1 MQTDTFSYLDPS
13 PSPRGHDSVMSPA
26 RGLLAGKSFA
36 IQPNLSVRGWPAEA
50 GSVALK
56 DFVALEDATVIERLN
71 KAGAIVA
78 GSARM
83 SELGLGLMGDTVARV
98 LSEGRTD
105 MALMTDMMGE
115 ARLTAARVGAY
126 GFKPSQGIVSRF
138 GLIGLVPSLESHGIL
153 ARAPEDIA
161 TVMGIIAGDDD
172 RDFSMYGGQ
181 APFFDQTTAAD
192 RPMNTI
198 GIIRECLETLD
209 EGVSR
214 AFSRGLE
221 RLRSLGFNVIEVDFP
236 DYDLF
241 RSVHHCVG
249 SVEASSSCGKFDG
262 VRYGH
267 RTASAKNW
275 NDMYLKTRCEAFGP
289 LIKAYLFQGAY
300 FQFENYAA
308 FENAGRIRARLVK
321 AIDGLFAGVDTIA
334 CPTRRSDS
342 HDEPATGM
350 EDLYNDFVLTLPANV
365 TGVPA
370 VQVPGYIIDGKTDY
384 GLQLFGPRL
393 GDGPLLSMAIRLF
406 HAAQGV

>member
-1 MQTDTFSYLDPS
+1 
-13 PSPRGHDSVMSPA
+13 
-26 RGLLAGKSFA
+26 
-36 IQPNLSVRGWPAEA
+36 
-50 GSVALK
+50 VAC
-56 DFVALEDATVIERLN
+56 
-71 KAGAIVA
+71 
-78 GSARM
+78 
-83 SELGLGLMGDTVARV
+83 V

-221 RLRSLGFNVIEVDFP
+221 RLRSLGFNVIEVEFP

-267 RTASAKNW
+267 RTAAAKNW

-321 AIDGLFAGVDTIA
+321 GIAGLFAGVDA
-334 CPTRRSDS
+334 LAFPTRRSDI
-342 HDEPATGM
+342 HDEPAAGM
-350 EDLYNDFVLTLPANV
+350 DDLYDDFVLTLPANV

-384 GLQLFGPRL
+384 GLQILGPRL
-393 GDGPLLSMAIRLF
+393 GDASLLALAARLSEM
-406 HAAQGV
+406 GT

>member
-1 MQTDTFSYLDPS
+1 
-13 PSPRGHDSVMSPA
+13 MSPE
-26 RGLLAGKSFA
+26 RGPLTGKSFT

-50 GSVALK
+50 GCIALK
-56 DFVALEDATVIERLN
+56 GFVALEDATVVERLH
-71 KAGAIVA
+71 KAGAAIV

-83 SELGLGLMGDTVARV
+83 SELGLGLAGDTVARV
-98 LSEGRTD
+98 LSEGHTD

-115 ARLTAARVGAY
+115 ARLTAARIGLY

-138 GLIGLVPSLESHGIL
+138 GLMGLAPSLECHGIL

-172 RDFSMYGGQ
+172 RDFSMHGGRK
-181 APFFDQTTAAD
+181 PLFDPAAAVG
-192 RPMNTI
+192 PMNTI

-275 NDMYLKTRCEAFGP
+275 NDMYLKTRGEAFGP

-384 GLQLFGPRL
+384 GLQIIGPRL
-393 GDGPLLSMAIRLF
+393 GDGPLLSMAIRLS

>member
-56 DFVALEDATVIERLN
+56 GFVALEDATVIERLN
-71 KAGAIVA
+71 KAGATII

-83 SELGLGLMGDTVARV
+83 SELGLGLTGDTVARV

-126 GFKPSQGIVSRF
+126 GFKPSHGIVSRS
-138 GLIGLVPSLESHGIL
+138 GLIGLAPSLESHGIL

-172 RDFSMYGGQ
+172 RDFSMYGGRT
-181 APFFDQTTAAD
+181 PLFDQAAVG
-192 RPMNTI
+192 PLNTI
-198 GIIRECLETLD
+198 GVIRECLETLD

-221 RLRSLGFNVIEVDFP
+221 RLRSLGFSVIEVDLP

-289 LIKAYLFQGAY
+289 LVKAYLFQGAY

-308 FENAGRIRARLVK
+308 FENASRIRARLVK

-334 CPTRRSDS
+334 CPTRCSDT
-342 HDEPATGM
+342 HDEPAAGM
-350 EDLYNDFVLTLPANV
+350 GDLYDDFVLTLPANV
-365 TGVPA
+365 TGIPA
-370 VQVPGYIIDGKTDY
+370 VQVPGYVIDDKTDY

-393 GDGPLLSMAIRLF
+393 GDGLLLSMAVRLS

>member
-26 RGLLAGKSFA
+26 RGPLAGKSFA

-56 DFVALEDATVIERLN
+56 GFVALEDATVIERLN
-71 KAGAIVA
+71 KAGATVI

-83 SELGLGLMGDTVARV
+83 SELGLGLTGDTVARV
-98 LSEGRTD
+98 LSEGLTD

-115 ARLTAARVGAY
+115 TRLTAARVGVY

-138 GLIGLVPSLESHGIL
+138 GLIGLAPSLESHGIL

-161 TVMGIIAGDDD
+161 KVMGIIAGDDD
-172 RDFSMYGGQ
+172 RDFSMHGSRT
-181 APFFDQTTAAD
+181 PLFDQAAED
-192 RPMNTI
+192 RPTNTV

-214 AFSRGLE
+214 AVSRGLE
-221 RLRSLGFNVIEVDFP
+221 RLRSLGFNVIEVELP

-267 RTASAKNW
+267 RTAAAKNW
-275 NDMYLKTRCEAFGP
+275 NDMYLNTRREVFGP

-308 FENAGRIRARLVK
+308 FENASRIRARLVK
-321 AIDGLFAGVDTIA
+321 AIDGLFAGVDA
-334 CPTRRSDS
+334 LAFPTRRSDA
-342 HDEPATGM
+342 HAEPATGID
-350 EDLYNDFVLTLPANV
+350 DLYDDFVLTLPANV
-365 TGVPA
+365 TGLPA
-370 VQVPGYIIDGKTDY
+370 VQAPGYIIDGKTDY
-384 GLQLFGPRL
+384 GLQILGPRF
-393 GDGPLLSMAIRLF
+393 GDGPLLSMAIRLS

>member
-1 MQTDTFSYLDPS
+1 MQTDMFSYLDPS
-13 PSPRGHDSVMSPA
+13 PSASAA
-26 RGLLAGKSFA
+26 RGPLAGKSFA

-56 DFVALEDATVIERLN
+56 GFVALEDATVIERLN
-71 KAGAIVA
+71 KAGATIV

-83 SELGLGLMGDTVARV
+83 SELGLGLTGDTLARV
-98 LSEGRTD
+98 LSDGRTD
-105 MALMTDMMGE
+105 VALMNDMMGE
-115 ARLTAARVGAY
+115 ARLTAARVGTY

-138 GLIGLVPSLESHGIL
+138 GLIGLAPSLETHGIL

-172 RDFSMYGGQ
+172 RDFSMYGGRTPFLDQ
-181 APFFDQTTAAD
+181 AAVGPL
-192 RPMNTI
+192 NTI

-221 RLRSLGFNVIEVDFP
+221 RLRSLGFNVIEVDLP

-241 RSVHHCVG
+241 SSVHHCVG

-289 LIKAYLFQGAY
+289 LVKAYLFQGAY

-308 FENAGRIRARLVK
+308 FENASRIRARLVK
-321 AIDGLFAGVDTIA
+321 AINGLFARVDTIA
-334 CPTRRSDS
+334 CPTRRSDT
-342 HDEPATGM
+342 HDEPAAGM
-350 EDLYNDFVLTLPANV
+350 DDLYDDFVLTLPANV
-365 TGVPA
+365 TGIPA
-370 VQVPGYIIDGKTDY
+370 VQVPGYVIDDKTDY

-393 GDGPLLSMAIRLF
+393 GDGPLLSMAVRLY
-406 HAAQGV
+406 HECNALHNR